1 VEKCVAALVEQC
13 KTGTRHQIIA
23 AACSIRHA
31 EQVARL
37 FEAAGVRTVIVHSKL
52 PWEEREKRL
61 DAFHA
66 GRVTCVVQVGLLGEG
81 YDHPNISIAAVFR
94 PYRSLAA
101 YAQFIGRAMRA
112 IPNAKPGDN
121 VAYVI
126 THKGLNLDRWWQDYK
141 EQRRVAAVLQAI
153 ADEEEGESEER
164 TGDGD
169 REEAEPGDP
178 VLPLEAR
185 TKVLDEVISHYDV
198 DSLLGIDAGVR
209 AQAGRRV
216 EPYEVET
223 LRRQIEDLRRRGLP
237 IPDLDEMI
245 ETQQAKY
252 ASPGGYFL
260 NRTQVERRGLL
271 LELKDRFRRSAAGV
285 LHELQ
290 LDYAGRDL
298 VPLVGKGD
306 ERNNYEVIIR
316 LMQRT
321 LNARL
326 ELPNREGRR
335 AWGRDDLRAALR
347 LADDVRASTTQA
359 VVQRIR

>member
-1 VEKCVAALVEQC
+1 VEKCVSALVEQC
-13 KTGTRHQIIA
+13 RTGTRHQIIA

-37 FEAAGVRTVIVHSKL
+37 FEAAGVKSTIVHSKL
-52 PWEEREKRL
+52 PWEERERRL

-66 GRVTCVVQVGLLGEG
+66 GRIACVVQVGLLGEG

-112 IPNAKPGDN
+112 IPNARPGDN

-141 EQRRVAAVLQAI
+141 EQRREAAVLQAI
-153 ADEEEGESEER
+153 ADEEDLEDDAPAAEVKEER
-164 TGDGD
+164 
-169 REEAEPGDP
+169 EPGEP
-178 VLPLEAR
+178 MLPLEAR
-185 TKVLDEVISHYDV
+185 SKVLDEVISHYDV
-198 DSLLGIDAGVR
+198 DSLLSIDAGVR

-216 EPYEVET
+216 EPYEVAL
-223 LRRQIEDLRRRGLP
+223 LRRQIDDLRRRGLP

-245 ETQQAKY
+245 ESQQAKY
-252 ASPGGYFL
+252 ASAGGYAL

-271 LELKDRFRRSAAGV
+271 LELRDRFRRSAAGV
-285 LHELQ
+285 LADLR
-290 LDYAGRDL
+290 LDYRGREL
-298 VPLVGKGD
+298 VPVVGKGD
-306 ERNNYEVIIR
+306 ERSNYEVVIR

-321 LNARL
+321 LNERL

-335 AWGRDDLRAALR
+335 NWGRDDLRAALR
-347 LADDVRASTTQA
+347 LTGEVRAATLQTIA
-359 VVQRIR
+359 AIK